1 MSEKDTVGAV
11 KKALVDSIDFLEAYS
26 LSPQGLAEVDL

>member
-26 LSPQGLAEVDL
+26 CRRRGSPR